1 VHTANL
7 QTSIL
12 NQKGCT
18 GKIMGVVK
26 AVEEKGG
33 EENKEKESMEELVEG
48 EDGKEMEVNLGE
60 KGKGKRE
67 EVEKIEGKKNM
78 EREEEEDR
86 GLRG

>member
-1 VHTANL
+1 
-7 QTSIL
+7 
-12 NQKGCT
+12 
-18 GKIMGVVK
+18 MGVVK